1 MRRVD
6 LRGAGRVLLAVQ
18 LACGSS
24 CLGIS
29 AVERKRVAVSRPR
42 SAERAE
48 GGAREYLRND
58 AERVRRSM
66 GI

>member
-29 AVERKRVAVSRPR
+29 AVERKRVAVSRRR

-48 GGAREYLRND
+48 GGAREC
-58 AERVRRSM
+58 
-66 GI
+66 I